1 MTDNKTKLLAK
12 LHKVMSGLEG
22 IGKSGR
28 NQFHKYDYATEA
40 DVMHAIR
47 DKLIENNLLIIPK
60 AGECFIH
67 QSGDTFL
74 TDIAMGYTI
83 YDVETGESIET
94 TWRGQGTD
102 KGDKGLYKAFTGGH
116 KYFLMKTFFLPTDA
130 DPENDSREPQDT
142 APKSAPQTDT
152 ALANDKAKDRLSVL
166 VAEHKVDYDLSC
178 EIDDKIRRGILTLGE
193 AKEYAET
200 IKKLPK
206 LESTVK

>member
-12 LHKVMSGLEG
+12 LHNVMSGLEA
-22 IGKSGR
+22 IGKTGR

-40 DVMHAIR
+40 DVMQAIR
-47 DKLIENNLLIIPK
+47 DKLIENKLLIIPK

-130 DPENDSREPQDT
+130 DPENDLGD
-142 APKSAPQTDT
+142 SAPQTT
-152 ALANDKAKDRLSVL
+152 TVLANDKYKDRLSVL
-166 VAEHKVDYDLSC
+166 VAERQVDFSLSK
-178 EIDDKIRRGILTLGE
+178 EIDDKIRDGILTEAE
-193 AKEYAET
+193 AKEYAAQL
-200 IKKLPK
+200 KKLPK
-206 LESTVK
+206 LESTV